1 MRTRESSSI
10 GITKQHRE
18 SPLVP
23 PCFPQGDIFES
34 VHELTTQKMLSHYP
48 LRATHRILVTAL
60 VLGKDRLTTLPRA
73 IGTYLLAFFRVVK
86 AFNPGDRSTD
96 IAEHRLAYLFP
107 GM

>member
-1 MRTRESSSI
+1 MR
-10 GITKQHRE
+10 
-18 SPLVP
+18 
-23 PCFPQGDIFES
+23 PCSPQGEIFES
-34 VHELTTQKMLSHYP
+34 VHELATQEMLSHLP
-48 LRATHRILVTAL
+48 LGAISRILVIAL